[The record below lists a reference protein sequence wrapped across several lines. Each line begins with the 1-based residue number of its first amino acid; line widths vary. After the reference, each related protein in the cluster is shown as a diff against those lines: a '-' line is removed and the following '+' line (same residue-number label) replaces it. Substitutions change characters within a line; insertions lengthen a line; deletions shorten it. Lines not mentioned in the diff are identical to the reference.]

1 MSKSMIRTLAI
12 AVLLVPA
19 ACSSKESEPEAAAPA
34 PGGTFRGVSALLSL
48 TFNVEAID
56 YAARTITLKGPQGN
70 VSTFHAGEDVKRFSE
85 IKAGDSVLVQY
96 HVGVAAEMRAPT
108 AEEKATPVQVMQS
121 ASRAPSDVP
130 ASVSFTRAVKA
141 VTMVDAVN
149 SEAQS
154 VTLKGPQGN
163 KVTFK
168 VEDPSSLKGLK
179 AGQPVIASFA
189 ERLVVTVKPG
199 TGNP

>member
-1 MSKSMIRTLAI
+1 MSKSLTRAVAI
-12 AVLLVPA
+12 GVLLASA
-19 ACSSKESEPEAAAPA
+19 ACSSKESQPEAA

-48 TFNVEAID
+48 NFTVEAVD

-70 VSTFHAGEDVKRFSE
+70 VSTFRAGEDVKRFSE
-85 IKAGDSVLVQY
+85 IKAGDSIVVQY

-108 AEEKATPVQVMQS
+108 AEEKATPVQVLQS

-130 ASVSFTRAVKA
+130 ASVSLTRAVKA
-141 VTMVDAVN
+141 VTTVDAVN
-149 SEAQS
+149 SEAQT

-168 VEDPSSLKGLK
+168 VEDPSTLKGVK
-179 AGQPVIASFA
+179 TGQPVIASFA

-199 TGNP
+199 SGNP